1 MKKILHLALIAPG
14 GYTNSAFIKAFF
26 DNGFSEY
33 HVFDYQLKMFEFG
46 KETMREMLV
55 KIADHMKPD
64 MIFMQVQA
72 SDILDVATFKR
83 LSEISFTVNYTFD
96 IRSVEQ
102 TEWLYNLAPI
112 LGLICFSNQRDV
124 VECQRRGYSNVMVL
138 QSSCDMDVYVPL
150 EGIQRKGVVFIGN
163 NYENTSIEFPLSKDR
178 VKLVDYLSREFS
190 DYFKVYGN
198 GWLQSRLT
206 YQKEE
211 IGIYQSALVAIN
223 QNNFDEDLYTSDR
236 VWRIMATGA
245 FCLTK
250 KFKGVEKIFT
260 QSDPLDWWED
270 FDELKFK
277 LTYLLLNP
285 QATSS
290 VASRGPEWV
299 RQMHTWSSRI
309 KEVMGFF
316 GELELCR
323 DYLFVKKPSVDSCD
337 KSGAHVIDGIIPQPF
352 DRQFDGRT
360 CDCGKLKWVWQ
371 ECGCQLQEWQLR
383 AQENI

>member
-1 MKKILHLALIAPG
+1 MKSVLHVALIAPG

-33 HVFDYQLKMFEFG
+33 HVFDYQEKTFNADR
-46 KETMREMLV
+46 ETMRRLLIQEAERLN
-55 KIADHMKPD
+55 PD

-72 SDILDVATFKR
+72 SDILDVATFKI

-96 IRSVEQ
+96 IRTAEK
-102 TEWLYNLAPI
+102 TEWLYQLCPSI
-112 LGLICFSNQRDV
+112 GLVCFSNKRDV
-124 VECQRRGYSNVMVL
+124 DECQRRGYSNVMVL
-138 QSSCDMDVYVPL
+138 QSSCDMDVYVPV

-178 VKLVDYLSREFS
+178 VKVVDYLSREFS

-198 GWLQSRLT
+198 GWPQSRLAS
-206 YQKEE
+206 QKEE

-250 KFKGVEKIFT
+250 KFKGVEKLFNQT
-260 QSDPLDWWED
+260 DPLDWWED
-270 FDELKFK
+270 FDELNSK

-290 VASRGPEWV
+290 VASRGAEWV
-299 RQMHTWSSRI
+299 RQMHTWSDRI
-309 KEVMGFF
+309 KEMTI
-316 GELELCR
+316 
-323 DYLFVKKPSVDSCD
+323 FVSSIRETWLPYDTIPSIHNCN
-337 KSGAHVIDGIIPQPF
+337 KIGAHVIDGVIPQPF
-352 DRQFDGRT
+352 DQQFDGRA
-360 CDCGKLKWVWQ
+360 CDCGKLKFVWA
-371 ECGCQLQEWQLR
+371 ECGCQQQEWQLR
-383 AQENI
+383 TQENI